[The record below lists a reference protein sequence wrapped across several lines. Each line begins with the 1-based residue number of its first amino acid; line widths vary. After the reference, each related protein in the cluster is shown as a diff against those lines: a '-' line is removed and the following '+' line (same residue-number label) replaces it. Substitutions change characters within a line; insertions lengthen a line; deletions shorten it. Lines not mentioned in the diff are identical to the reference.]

1 MYSIDGRLTGL
12 APFLCNRMVDSSV
25 LDTGISGTPGTK
37 DGRLEEAEK
46 KVYVGADGNLCIP
59 RLTLKR
65 VILDGA
71 RESKVKVLKVSLSK
85 LVAGAVF
92 VDSDPSFGVKTR
104 DFIHEAVGKIPPRT
118 GKAAIIRRPALDTGW
133 TLDFRLNVLDE
144 FAAIPSE
151 QLKAAVVLAG
161 IRIGMGSWRP
171 EFGRFMVS
179 KWETAA
185 DAEPKTKKRAGPA

>member
-1 MYSIDGRLTGL
+1 MYLIEGQLAGL
-12 APFLCNRMVDSSV
+12 APFLWNRMVDSSV
-25 LDTGISGTPGTK
+25 LDTGISGIPSTK

-46 KVYVGADGNLCIP
+46 KVYVGADGDLCIP

-71 RESKVKVLKVSLSK
+71 RESKIKVSKVFLSK

-92 VDSDPSFGVKTR
+92 VDSDPSFGVSKR

-133 TLDFRLNVLDE
+133 SLSFRLNVLDE
-144 FAAIPSE
+144 FAAIPSD
-151 QLKAAVVLAG
+151 QLKAAVALAG
-161 IRIGMGSWRP
+161 VRIGMGSWRP
-171 EFGRFMVS
+171 EFGRFMVAR
-179 KWETAA
+179 W
-185 DAEPKTKKRAGPA
+185 DRVVG